1 MICEKQCDFLFSY
14 TIKILCVSS
23 AYGFSL
29 MSHNQWLG
37 GELAAWAASLN
48 TEYVLVVE
56 AAINEGFSQH
66 QVGVEQRI
74 NNNISIIIRIIMF

>member
-1 MICEKQCDFLFSY
+1 
-14 TIKILCVSS
+14 
-23 AYGFSL
+23 

-66 QVGVEQRI
+66 QVEQRI
-74 NNNISIIIRIIMF
+74 NNNISIIITIIMF

>member
-1 MICEKQCDFLFSY
+1 
-14 TIKILCVSS
+14 
-23 AYGFSL
+23 

-66 QVGVEQRI
+66 QVEQRI
-74 NNNISIIIRIIMF
+74 NNNISGH

>member
-1 MICEKQCDFLFSY
+1 MCF
-14 TIKILCVSS
+14 SS

-66 QVGVEQRI
+66 QVEQRI
-74 NNNISIIIRIIMF
+74 NNNISIIIIRIIMF

>member
-1 MICEKQCDFLFSY
+1 MCF
-14 TIKILCVSS
+14 SS

-66 QVGVEQRI
+66 QVGQSS
-74 NNNISIIIRIIMF
+74 NNNISMIIIINYVAAE